1 MKHSSPQLV
10 FGTGGRFGRLSQSLA
25 DKLVSYALSQNV
37 TIFDT
42 GFEYCNGKSQQKLLQ
57 ALRPV
62 CLQNRSS
69 FKFSTKVKAPRTR
82 GVITNRV
89 SRVLAS
95 PLQYIDYLFVWGPSI
110 SELSSPFLFDELNL
124 LKENRLINSIGVN
137 THDLKCLNYI
147 AENISSLPIDHIMLD
162 FNLLRQ
168 DRLHV
173 MKKFSN
179 QGVKVWAGTALCQ
192 GFLVQSLL
200 ELILRTRSLSYLA
213 RAILQHETRILLDK
227 SKTMRRFLR
236 SRYPEHC
243 RTVPLQYVLQC
254 PLVDFVPLGMLSL
267 SSISRNV
274 QASSSLIPQSSIRDL
289 EHWARKYAQLN

>member
-25 DKLVSYALSQNV
+25 DKLVSYALSQHV

-110 SELSSPFLFDELNL
+110 SELSSPFLFDELNS

-137 THDLKCLNYI
+137 THDLTRPGTPPRPIMPVRPPGARRARVPLARFVVPGLCFDNYI
-147 AENISSLPIDHIMLD
+147 
-162 FNLLRQ
+162 
-168 DRLHV
+168 
-173 MKKFSN
+173 K
-179 QGVKVWAGTALCQ
+179 
-192 GFLVQSLL
+192 
-200 ELILRTRSLSYLA
+200 
-213 RAILQHETRILLDK
+213 
-227 SKTMRRFLR
+227 
-236 SRYPEHC
+236 
-243 RTVPLQYVLQC
+243 
-254 PLVDFVPLGMLSL
+254 
-267 SSISRNV
+267 
-274 QASSSLIPQSSIRDL
+274 
-289 EHWARKYAQLN
+289 